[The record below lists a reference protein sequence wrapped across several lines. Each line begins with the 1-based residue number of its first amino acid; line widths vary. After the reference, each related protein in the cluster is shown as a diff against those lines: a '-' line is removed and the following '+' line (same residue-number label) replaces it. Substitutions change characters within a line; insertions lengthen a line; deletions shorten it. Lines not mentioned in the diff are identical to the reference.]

1 MKKNLKLIGL
11 SLVSCLA
18 LFLDYS
24 FFQFKSFEEVTYI
37 QFYHMNVLLMAFMM
51 IILYFLYKKNE
62 QTKISKSKV
71 FLCWLFAMFMVI
83 GEAIVTKGTFTLI
96 YKSIINVILTIVKGI
111 GYANLFKIGFCYL
124 DLFLKKKWKQR
135 KCKNKKIR
143 WYLEQFEKHPFKT
156 SFITIVIAWSIY
168 MVAFYPIVLS
178 PDPSFQI
185 RQYYNVP
192 TKYIDWVIQRDPN
205 VFMTAHHP
213 VLQTFLLGWSIDL
226 GRFLINDNFG
236 LFIYSFFQSMIYISV
251 FVYTIAFSINRGVK
265 RNRALLLLGLYLIV
279 PMFAF
284 YSISAVKDTLY
295 TSFMIL
301 FVLIVYDIIERQK
314 MEKMSFKTVV
324 FFSLVMLLI
333 CLFRHNGLY
342 VIALTIPF
350 IWLYSKPNR
359 LYIIAAFLFAF
370 FSINMVD
377 KVIVPSLGISDGSIR
392 EMLSVP
398 FQQTARYVLKHESE
412 LSDEEKQI
420 IDKILVYD
428 TLKERYNPELADDV
442 KNEYNKNATTE
453 DLKEYFKV
461 WGRGLIK
468 HPTTYIDATLNNTY
482 GYFYPNTHKWYVY
495 TTYDT
500 RVTKNHLVHYHF
512 NKLEGLRA
520 ILSVYGNIF
529 PYIPGIGLIASIG
542 FNMWILLIV
551 SAYLITNRKKKYL
564 IPLVP
569 LYGSLL
575 ICFISP
581 ANTYFRYTMPYVFVL
596 PTLIVLLW
604 NHIRGDEVEKK

>member
-124 DLFLKKKWKQR
+124 DLFFKKKWKQR

-178 PDPSFQI
+178 LDPSFQI

-251 FVYTIAFSINRGVK
+251 VA
-265 RNRALLLLGLYLIV
+265 
-279 PMFAF
+279 
-284 YSISAVKDTLY
+284 
-295 TSFMIL
+295 
-301 FVLIVYDIIERQK
+301 
-314 MEKMSFKTVV
+314 
-324 FFSLVMLLI
+324 
-333 CLFRHNGLY
+333 
-342 VIALTIPF
+342 
-350 IWLYSKPNR
+350 
-359 LYIIAAFLFAF
+359 
-370 FSINMVD
+370 
-377 KVIVPSLGISDGSIR
+377 
-392 EMLSVP
+392 
-398 FQQTARYVLKHESE
+398 
-412 LSDEEKQI
+412 
-420 IDKILVYD
+420 
-428 TLKERYNPELADDV
+428 
-442 KNEYNKNATTE
+442 
-453 DLKEYFKV
+453 
-461 WGRGLIK
+461 
-468 HPTTYIDATLNNTY
+468 
-482 GYFYPNTHKWYVY
+482 
-495 TTYDT
+495 
-500 RVTKNHLVHYHF
+500 
-512 NKLEGLRA
+512 
-520 ILSVYGNIF
+520 
-529 PYIPGIGLIASIG
+529 
-542 FNMWILLIV
+542 
-551 SAYLITNRKKKYL
+551 
-564 IPLVP
+564 
-569 LYGSLL
+569 
-575 ICFISP
+575 
-581 ANTYFRYTMPYVFVL
+581 
-596 PTLIVLLW
+596 
-604 NHIRGDEVEKK
+604 

>member
-1 MKKNLKLIGL
+1 MKKNFKLIGL

-18 LFLDYS
+18 IFLDYS
-24 FFQFKSFEEVTYI
+24 FFAFKSFEDLTYA
-37 QFYHMNVLLMAFMM
+37 QFYHMNVLLMAF
-51 IILYFLYKKNE
+51 ILIVLYQVYKRKE
-62 QTKISKSKV
+62 DVKISKSKWI
-71 FLCWLFAMFMVI
+71 LSCLFALFMVI

-96 YKSIINVILTIVKGI
+96 YKNIINVALTIVKLF
-111 GYANLFKIGFCYL
+111 GYTFLFKMGFCYL
-124 DLFLKKKWKQR
+124 DEFLKKKPTKER
-135 KCKNKKIR
+135 VIKNKKIK
-143 WYLEQFEKHPFKT
+143 WYIEQFEKHPFRT
-156 SFITIVIAWSIY
+156 SFLTIVLFWSIY
-168 MVAFYPIVLS
+168 MIAFYPIVLS

-213 VLQTFLLGWSIDL
+213 VLQTFLIGWSIDL

-251 FVYTIAFSINRGVK
+251 FAYTISFALKRGVK
-265 RNRALLLLGLYLIV
+265 RSLALILLALYLFV

-301 FVLIVYDIIERQK
+301 FVLMVYDIVLKERESMPLK
-314 MEKMSFKTVV
+314 RVI
-324 FFSLVMLLI
+324 FFAIVMLLI

-342 VIALTIPF
+342 VIALTMPF
-350 IWLYSKPNR
+350 IFIYSKPNR
-359 LYIIAAFLFAF
+359 LKIGCAFLFAF
-370 FSINMVD
+370 LSINMVD

-398 FQQTARYVLKHESE
+398 FQQTARYVKKHEDE
-412 LSDEEKQI
+412 LSDEEKHA

-428 TLKERYNPELADDV
+428 TLKKRYDPELADDV
-442 KNEYNKNATTE
+442 KNEYNKNATKE
-453 DLKEYFKV
+453 DLIEYFKV
-461 WGRGLIK
+461 WGRGLLK
-468 HPTTYIDATLNNTY
+468 HPDTYIDATLNNTY
-482 GYFYPNTHKWYVY
+482 GYFYPNTHNWYVY

-500 RVTKNHLVHYHF
+500 RVTKNHLVNYHF
-512 NKLEGLRA
+512 NKLEGLRG

-529 PYIPGIGLIASIG
+529 PYIPGIGLLASIG

-551 SAYLITNRKKKYL
+551 SAYLITNKKKKYL

-596 PTLIVLLW
+596 PVLIVLLW
-604 NHIRGDEVEKK
+604 NHIRGVENEEK